1 MNIYI
6 SSVENGSGKTIIT
19 AGIAAVLQSLGYK
32 TGVYKPVQTGA
43 IDKGSYLVS
52 PDLAFIKMVDPH
64 IKTHSTY
71 MMKTAAIPAIA
82 SKEENTNIIFDNIQN
97 DYEQLDSTTDI
108 LFVEANGG
116 LMTPI
121 KNKLFSFN
129 IPQKLNLPILFVI
142 TPNENT
148 VNYYLNELNT
158 AKALNLDIAG
168 VIINKFSVYSNDAQT
183 KFFPEIIEKY
193 TDVKILG
200 LIRNFEGKSIST
212 TTLINEILNGID
224 LEELLKMKIPKL
236 NGI

>member
-19 AGIAAVLQSLGYK
+19 AGISAVLQSLGYK

-43 IDKGSYLVS
+43 IDKGNYLVS

-71 MMKTAAIPAIA
+71 MMKTSAIPAIA
-82 SKEENTNIIFDNIQN
+82 SKEESTNIIFDNIQN
-97 DYEQLDSTTDI
+97 DYEQLNATTDI

-121 KNKLFSFN
+121 KNKLFAFN

-200 LIRNFEGKSIST
+200 LIRNFKGKSIST
-212 TTLINEILNGID
+212 NTLINEILNGID

-236 NGI
+236 NCI

>member
-121 KNKLFSFN
+121 KNRLFSFN

>member
-52 PDLAFIKMVDPH
+52 PDLAFIKIVDPH

-71 MMKTAAIPAIA
+71 MMKTSAIPAIA

-97 DYEQLDSTTDI
+97 DYEQLDTTTDI

-142 TPNENT
+142 TPNANT

>member
-71 MMKTAAIPAIA
+71 MMKTSAIPAIA
-82 SKEENTNIIFDNIQN
+82 AKEESTNIIFDNIQN
-97 DYEQLDSTTDI
+97 DYEQLDTTTDI

-121 KNKLFSFN
+121 KNRLFAFN

-158 AKALNLDIAG
+158 AKALNLDVAG
-168 VIINKFSVYSNDAQT
+168 VIINKFSVYSSDAQT

>member
-71 MMKTAAIPAIA
+71 MMKTSAIPAIA
-82 SKEENTNIIFDNIQN
+82 AKEESTNIIFDNIQN
-97 DYEQLDSTTDI
+97 DYEQLDTTTDI

-121 KNKLFSFN
+121 KNRLFAFN
-129 IPQKLNLPILFVI
+129 IPQNLNLPILFVI

-158 AKALNLDIAG
+158 AKALNLDVAG
-168 VIINKFSVYSNDAQT
+168 VIINKFSVYSSDAQT